1 MSIEL
6 DFTESSNGAG
16 PSSNKYSKIIPEKEG
31 LYRWGLILKLM
42 QLFNDVEYLTSCLN
56 YYVYKW
62 KEWVD
67 FVLILVPKIKD
78 YLITDFDKLEIFLL
92 WQEKIEKLF
101 IKKNE
106 KGVFIDARKEVNQR
120 DLQVDMKKIEQLYLE
135 NFSIIE
141 SVLDK
146 VAERIWKLFNYF
158 KK

>member
-6 DFTESSNGAG
+6 DFTEPSNSPEFSS
-16 PSSNKYSKIIPEKEG
+16 KYSKIAPEKEK
-31 LYRWGLILKLM
+31 LYIGGVTLKLM

-67 FVLILVPKIKD
+67 FVLILVPKVKD
-78 YLITDFDKLEIFLL
+78 YLTTDFDKLEIFLL

-101 IKKNE
+101 VKKNE

-120 DLQVDMKKIEQLYLE
+120 DLQVDIKKIEELYLE